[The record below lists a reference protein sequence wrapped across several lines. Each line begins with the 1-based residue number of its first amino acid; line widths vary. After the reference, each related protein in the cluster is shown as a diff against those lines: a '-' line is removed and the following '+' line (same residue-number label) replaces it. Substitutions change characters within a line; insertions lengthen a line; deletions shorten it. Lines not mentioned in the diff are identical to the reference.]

1 MRHFITT
8 STSVMTGFTFP
19 AAELLRGNTRAST
32 KHSPTF
38 NIIIH
43 FISTVYKL
51 SKVLGSLRHTGESHL
66 VNMVLQPVE
75 GGLSL

>member
-1 MRHFITT
+1 M
-8 STSVMTGFTFP
+8 MTGFTFP
-19 AAELLRGNTRAST
+19 AAELVKGNTSTST

-43 FISTVYKL
+43 LISTVYKL
-51 SKVLGSLRHTGESHL
+51 SEVFGSLRHTGESHL
-66 VNMVLQPVE
+66 VNMVLQHVE